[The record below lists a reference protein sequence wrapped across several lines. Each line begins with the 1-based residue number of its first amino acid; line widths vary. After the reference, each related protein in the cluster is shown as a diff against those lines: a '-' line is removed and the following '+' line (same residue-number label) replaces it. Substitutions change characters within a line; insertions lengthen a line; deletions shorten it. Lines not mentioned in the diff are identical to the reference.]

1 MGINLANQTGR
12 EGKLSAAYAEAVSAY
27 RADAPAPDNGAA
39 AGGAFRLHP
48 FDFHKLCGAAN
59 YSRLSLLWE
68 VSFSSPAVR
77 CD

>member
-1 MGINLANQTGR
+1 M
-12 EGKLSAAYAEAVSAY
+12 SAY